1 MKKMRIGVRTGRKRK
16 MGRQDRI
23 FMLVVYLLLAMI
35 FVLAAYPVLF
45 VISASVSDPKA
56 VSGGKMLLWPVGF
69 NLDGYEHLAQYRD
82 IWIGYVNSV
91 FYTVLGT
98 GLNLLVTIPAAY
110 ALSRKDMKGRNILM
124 GIFVVTMYF
133 GGGLI
138 PVYLNFKWFH
148 LLNTR
153 AIMLLG
159 GVVSVYNMIV
169 CRTFFANTIPW
180 ELQEAACLDGASDAQ
195 ILRKVVLPLSKPI
208 LAVMMLYYGEGHW
221 NTYFGA
227 MIYLRDREKFPL
239 QLFLRE
245 ILVEA
250 KGIADTIM
258 DAEAESIRVLMQQQ
272 DLANQLKYAVI
283 IVATIPMLLVYP
295 WVQKY
300 FAQGVMIGSIKG

>member
-1 MKKMRIGVRTGRKRK
+1 MKETGTGGKTGKKRK
-16 MGRQDRI
+16 MGKQDKV
-23 FMLVVYLLLAMI
+23 FMVIVYLLLAV
-35 FVLAAYPVLF
+35 FFLLAAYPVLF
-45 VISASVSDPKA
+45 VISASFSDPKA
-56 VSGGKMLLWPVGF
+56 VSGGRMLLWPVGF
-69 NLDGYEHLAQYRD
+69 NLDGYQHLAQYRD
-82 IWIGYVNSV
+82 IWVGYANSV

-98 GLNLLVTIPAAY
+98 GLNLLVTVPAAY

-138 PVYLNFKWFH
+138 PVYLNFKSFH

-153 AIMLLG
+153 TIMLLG

-195 ILRKVVLPLSKPI
+195 ILKKVALPLSKPI

-245 ILVEA
+245 ILIEA

-258 DAEAESIRVLMQQQ
+258 DAEAESIKVLMQQQ